1 MNTEEI
7 KNLIEVGLPE
17 SEVTVEG
24 DGNHFVVKVV
34 SDSFE
39 GLPVLKQHKLVY
51 STLGERVGG
60 EIHALSIQTYTK
72 GSWEKVKNLSNSIK
86 RIIGMDKF
94 LIEGGLAL
102 HGEVTISGAKNSA
115 LPILASS
122 LLSDE
127 PMEIANVPHLHD
139 VTTTIELLGRRLA
152 IVDEKMNVEINSSG
166 INSFLRLTNW

>member
-51 STLGERVGG
+51 STLGERVGARYMPYRFRPIRKAVG
-60 EIHALSIQTYTK
+60 KKLKIFK
-72 GSWEKVKNLSNSIK
+72 F
-86 RIIGMDKF
+86 DKADYWN
-94 LIEGGLAL
+94 G
-102 HGEVTISGAKNSA
+102 
-115 LPILASS
+115 
-122 LLSDE
+122 
-127 PMEIANVPHLHD
+127 
-139 VTTTIELLGRRLA
+139 
-152 IVDEKMNVEINSSG
+152 
-166 INSFLRLTNW
+166 

>member
-60 EIHALSIQTYTK
+60 RDTCFI
-72 GSWEKVKNLSNSIK
+72 
-86 RIIGMDKF
+86 D
-94 LIEGGLAL
+94 
-102 HGEVTISGAKNSA
+102 
-115 LPILASS
+115 
-122 LLSDE
+122 SDLYE
-127 PMEIANVPHLHD
+127 RQ
-139 VTTTIELLGRRLA
+139 LG
-152 IVDEKMNVEINSSG
+152 KS
-166 INSFLRLTNW
+166 

>member
-60 EIHALSIQTYTK
+60 EIHALSLQTYTK
-72 GSWEKVKNLSNSIK
+72 DSWEKVKNLQV
-86 RIIGMDKF
+86 R
-94 LIEGGLAL
+94 
-102 HGEVTISGAKNSA
+102 
-115 LPILASS
+115 
-122 LLSDE
+122 
-127 PMEIANVPHLHD
+127 
-139 VTTTIELLGRRLA
+139 
-152 IVDEKMNVEINSSG
+152 
-166 INSFLRLTNW
+166 